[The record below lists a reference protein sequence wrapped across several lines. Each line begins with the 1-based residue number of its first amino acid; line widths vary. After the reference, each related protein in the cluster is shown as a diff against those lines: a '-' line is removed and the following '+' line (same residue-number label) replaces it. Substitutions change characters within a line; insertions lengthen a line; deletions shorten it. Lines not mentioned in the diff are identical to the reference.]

1 MLLQLAVPGAP
12 ETNLTNTDGT
22 SVKLNVTNN
31 LRIIP
36 GDIGNV
42 RIGVSYLFDTP
53 LYWKLPSNF
62 LGDKVNSFKLN
73 YVQSVK
79 VFSVLGVVV
88 QWLFE
93 IHGHFLRRAH
103 SAASKRSELLPLGAN
118 PGKQSNCPG
127 VLLAATEC
135 HWPVSS
141 AFA

>member
-62 LGDKVNSFKLN
+62 LGDKVNSFNLIYESTVN
-73 YVQSVK
+73 E
-79 VFSVLGVVV
+79 FCNLGVVV

-93 IHGHFLRRAH
+93 IHGHFLWRAH
-103 SAASKRSELLPLGAN
+103 SSASKRSEFLPPGAN
-118 PGKQSNCPG
+118 PGKQPNSP
-127 VLLAATEC
+127 
-135 HWPVSS
+135 
-141 AFA
+141 